1 MFEKMHQISTP
12 KSTAIWTQF
21 PICTSSH
28 IKWSLIKNLQIFS
41 KMSWSMNYD
50 PEEFWSMVTSADWP
64 ATLTMSF
71 ILANVAPA
79 AEIGVMATCMC
90 CWSPAV
96 MPTVAPVIVWYM
108 ETGIVTIPGRRKEA
122 TCSFKYNSKVLNIFF
137 QLQPRSVLRRTL
149 MERYHNLSQSQSL
162 ILPYTEYIS
171 FYDIETHKT
180 EWIFSSLPLRHILQK
195 WRIFPANTY

>member
-1 MFEKMHQISTP
+1 MFEKMHQISTQ

-122 TCSFKYNSKVLNIFF
+122 TCSFKYNSEVLNIFF
-137 QLQPRSVLRRTL
+137 QLQPRWVLKTTL
-149 MERYHNLSQSQSL
+149 MGRYYNLSQSQSL
-162 ILPYTEYIS
+162 TAIY
-171 FYDIETHKT
+171 
-180 EWIFSSLPLRHILQK
+180 RV
-195 WRIFPANTY
+195 

>member
-1 MFEKMHQISTP
+1 MFEKMHQISTQ

-108 ETGIVTIPGRRKEA
+108 ETGIVTIPGKKKRSYLVSSIIQK
-122 TCSFKYNSKVLNIFF
+122 FWIFF
-137 QLQPRSVLRRTL
+137 FSC
-149 MERYHNLSQSQSL
+149 SQDQS
-162 ILPYTEYIS
+162 
-171 FYDIETHKT
+171 
-180 EWIFSSLPLRHILQK
+180 
-195 WRIFPANTY
+195 

>member
-1 MFEKMHQISTP
+1 MFEKMHQISTQ

-21 PICTSSH
+21 PICTSSR

-137 QLQPRSVLRRTL
+137 SLQQKSVLKTG
-149 MERYHNLSQSQSL
+149 RYYNLSQSQSL
-162 ILPYTEYIS
+162 TAIY
-171 FYDIETHKT
+171 
-180 EWIFSSLPLRHILQK
+180 R
-195 WRIFPANTY
+195 A

>member
-1 MFEKMHQISTP
+1 MQYKTVCFGNTIALGRLTLISP
-12 KSTAIWTQF
+12 QCLKKCIKFLPKKSTAIWTQF

-108 ETGIVTIPGRRKEA
+108 ETGIVTIPGRK
-122 TCSFKYNSKVLNIFF
+122 K
-137 QLQPRSVLRRTL
+137 RSYL
-149 MERYHNLSQSQSL
+149 
-162 ILPYTEYIS
+162 
-171 FYDIETHKT
+171 
-180 EWIFSSLPLRHILQK
+180 
-195 WRIFPANTY
+195 

>member
-1 MFEKMHQISTP
+1 MQYKTVCFGNTIALGRLTLISPECLKKMHQISTQ

-122 TCSFKYNSKVLNIFF
+122 TCIFQYNSKVLNIFF
-137 QLQPRSVLRRTL
+137 SLQQKSVL
-149 MERYHNLSQSQSL
+149 
-162 ILPYTEYIS
+162 
-171 FYDIETHKT
+171 KT
-180 EWIFSSLPLRHILQK
+180 I
-195 WRIFPANTY
+195 

>member
-1 MFEKMHQISTP
+1 
-12 KSTAIWTQF
+12 
-21 PICTSSH
+21 
-28 IKWSLIKNLQIFS
+28 
-41 KMSWSMNYD
+41 MSWSTCMNYD

-180 EWIFSSLPLRHILQK
+180 EWTFSSLPLRHILQK
-195 WRIFPANTY
+195 WQIFPANT